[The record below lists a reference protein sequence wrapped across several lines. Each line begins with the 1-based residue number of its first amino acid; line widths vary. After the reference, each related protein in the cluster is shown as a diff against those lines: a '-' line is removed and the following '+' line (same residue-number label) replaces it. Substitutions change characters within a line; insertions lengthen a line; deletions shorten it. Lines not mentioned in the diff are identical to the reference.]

1 MERRWIKM
9 ILFIILLLTA
19 VILTVVT
26 VLALSAGGAAFIV
39 LFGDVIVCI
48 ALIVWIMRKIFKRR

>member
-26 VLALSAGGAAFIV
+26 VLSLSAGGAAFIV

>member
-1 MERRWIKM
+1 M

-26 VLALSAGGAAFIV
+26 VLALSAGGVAFII